1 MYNKRIGLHEPN
13 ITGQEWKIVKSCIDS
28 TWISTASKY
37 VDEFEKKICHYL
49 GVENAFAVC
58 NATAALEMAAQLC
71 SFQEGD
77 EVVIPS
83 HTFTSSAYPFLKKG
97 ATIVWADIDPQ
108 SRVATAQTIS
118 GCITSRTKAIVV
130 PHLYGYGAYMPEIMD
145 VAKSYK
151 LLVIE
156 DAAQALGVEID
167 GKKAG
172 TFGDF
177 GVISFHSHKNISTLG
192 EGGVLVVQNN
202 TIADQVPML
211 RHNGHCAFP
220 FERKDYWIPAM
231 GNVDFPELE
240 GKFLWPN
247 NYCLGEVECA
257 LGLKLLERI
266 DEINGQKRK
275 RALDFITALSE
286 FPNIEFHRVKSVRHN
301 YHLLAAKINNN
312 QRDNFI
318 RRMATEKGIQC
329 VVQYYPLNRYALYQK
344 AGFGSA
350 NCPNADHF
358 FDNMVSF
365 PFHHGLTEED
375 LDYMVQSTKEV
386 LGGLSN

>member
-1 MYNKRIGLHEPN
+1 MKFKIPFSGRQHEYSDDEVNAVVHAMRNADPLTQGNFLH
-13 ITGQEWKIVKSCIDS
+13 
-28 TWISTASKY
+28 
-37 VDEFEKKICHYL
+37 EFEKKICDYL
-49 GVENAFAVC
+49 GIENAFAVC
-58 NATAALEMAAQLC
+58 NATAALEMAAQFC
-71 SFQEGD
+71 GFQGGD

-83 HTFTSSAYPFLKKG
+83 HTYTSSAYPFLKKG
-97 ATIVWADIDPQ
+97 ATVVWADIDPQ
-108 SRVATAQTIS
+108 SRVATARTIS
-118 GCITSRTKAIVV
+118 DCITPRTKAIVV

-167 GKKAG
+167 GGKAG

-231 GNVDFPELE
+231 GNVDFPALE
-240 GKFLWPN
+240 GEILWPN

-266 DEINGQKRK
+266 DGINGQKRK

-286 FPNIEFHRVKSVRHN
+286 FPKIEFHRVESARHN

-329 VVQYYPLNRYALYQK
+329 VVQYYPLNRYALYYK
-344 AGFGSA
+344 AGFGNA

-375 LDYMVQSTKEV
+375 LNYMVQSTKEV
-386 LGGLSN
+386 LGGLE